1 MTLSDELD
9 RLPEEMR
16 PVLERHRF
24 NRERLIEQSERLK
37 QGLMLDNRVT
47 GRVEPPEP
55 SDLAELP
62 ETGSA
67 DWKRL
72 QAIGLEALR
81 VGHCALIV
89 LAGGMATRMGGGVKA
104 LMEALPGKSF
114 LDLRLAELSA
124 IERQVGRAAPL
135 WLMTSYA
142 TDKKIRKAL
151 GAAVDGER
159 IAVFSQHLS
168 LRVTPS
174 GELFCDASGNP
185 SEYAPGHGDLPD
197 ALRESSLIS
206 RFVERGG
213 QLVTVANLD
222 NLGATLDPVV
232 LGFHLDHGAT
242 VTCEVVDNL
251 GSDRGGIP
259 ARHDG
264 HLEILE
270 EFRLPEGFDAS
281 KVKVFNSNTFHFD
294 ARALSELDF
303 DFTFFAV
310 RKQVDGREV
319 IQFERLIGE
328 LTSRLETRFLR
339 VPRVGAASRFL
350 PVKDPEELERRRPE
364 IEAVARARGMLP

>member
-1 MTLSDELD
+1 MTLADELD
-9 RLPEEMR
+9 QLPEQFR
-16 PVLERHRF
+16 AVLERHRF
-24 NRERLIEQSERLK
+24 NRERLLEQAARFI
-37 QGLMLDNRVT
+37 QGLDRDNRVK

-62 ETGSA
+62 EAGSA
-67 DWKRL
+67 EWKRL

-81 VGHCALIV
+81 VGHCALVV

-151 GAAVDGER
+151 GGAVDGER
-159 IAVFSQHLS
+159 IAVFTQHLS
-168 LRVTPS
+168 LRITPS
-174 GELFCDASGNP
+174 GDLFYETPGNP

-197 ALRESSLIS
+197 ALKESSLIS

-213 QLVTVANLD
+213 EVVTVANLD

-232 LGFHLDHGAT
+232 LGFHLDHGAA

-259 ARHDG
+259 ARVDG

-270 EFRLPEGFDAS
+270 DFRLPEGFDSS
-281 KVKVFNSNTFHFD
+281 KVGVFNSNTFHFN
-294 ARALSELDF
+294 ARALSEFDF
-303 DFTFFAV
+303 EFTFFAV
-310 RKQVDGREV
+310 RKKVDDRDV
-319 IQFERLIGE
+319 IQFERVIGE

-339 VPRVGAASRFL
+339 VPRAGSASRFL
-350 PVKDPEELERRRPE
+350 PVKDPDELERRRPE